1 MNNLKRM
8 GRIKKVGAYSLTYL
22 MTVGI
27 AGFGVKYTY
36 FNSENEYDPNR
47 YLRLWNADK
56 DKKWY
61 KKQVTYWDKQPTTVD
76 GVLGGYG
83 NTSDIELKYSHQF
96 LTKNFRKDKKDSR
109 AFDVGAGIGRITK
122 LLLLDHFQEV
132 DLLDQS

>member
-47 YLRLWNADK
+47 YLRLWNAD
-56 DKKWY
+56 Y
-61 KKQVTYWDKQPTTVD
+61 
-76 GVLGGYG
+76 LE
-83 NTSDIELKYSHQF
+83 I
-96 LTKNFRKDKKDSR
+96 
-109 AFDVGAGIGRITK
+109 
-122 LLLLDHFQEV
+122 
-132 DLLDQS
+132 LLDQS